1 MPNSCKQVISNGLN
15 LLELL
20 QCKKCKQ
27 MKDFANV
34 KSNKSKKTK
43 RKLFLLQKPSVRTIS
58 TSAIL
63 ILIFISVG
71 LAFSSIFLFKTMLY
85 QLRISNLNT
94 VNIDFPSSLMENS
107 VLIEFNE
114 ENNSL
119 ECQFFVQIGA
129 YGNKKYALE
138 AIKMLNSDIEN
149 LSINEVYSTLL
160 PGKLL
165 NSVISGP
172 YINRSDK

>member
-1 MPNSCKQVISNGLN
+1 
-15 LLELL
+15 
-20 QCKKCKQ
+20 

-34 KSNKSKKTK
+34 KGNKSKKTK
-43 RKLFLLQKPSVRTIS
+43 RKTVFTSKKPSVRTIS
-58 TSAIL
+58 ASAIL
-63 ILIFISVG
+63 ILIFIGVG
-71 LAFSSIFLFKTMLY
+71 LAFSSIFLFKTNV
-85 QLRISNLNT
+85 ISIKNVNNSNT

-114 ENNSL
+114 KNNSL

-129 YGNKKYALE
+129 YGNRKYALE

-172 YINRSDK
+172 YINRSAANNAKEKITKRGFEPRLRTVCKEN

>member
-1 MPNSCKQVISNGLN
+1 
-15 LLELL
+15 
-20 QCKKCKQ
+20 

-34 KSNKSKKTK
+34 KRSKSAKTK
-43 RKLFLLQKPSVRTIS
+43 RKTVFTSKKPSVRTIS

-71 LAFSSIFLFKTMLY
+71 LAFSSIFLFKTNV
-85 QLRISNLNT
+85 ISIKNINTSNT

-138 AIKMLNSDIEN
+138 AIKMLNNDIEN

-172 YINRSDK
+172 YINRSAANNAKEKITKKGFEPRLRTVCKEN

>member
-1 MPNSCKQVISNGLN
+1 
-15 LLELL
+15 
-20 QCKKCKQ
+20 

-43 RKLFLLQKPSVRTIS
+43 RKTVFTSKKPSVNTIS
-58 TSAIL
+58 TSTIL
-63 ILIFISVG
+63 ILIFISLG
-71 LAFSSIFLFKTMLY
+71 LASSSILLFKTDVMS
-85 QLRISNLNT
+85 IKTVNTSNT

-119 ECQFFVQIGA
+119 ECQYFVQIGA

-138 AIKMLNSDIEN
+138 AVKMLNNDIEN
-149 LSINEVYSTLL
+149 LSINEVYSALL

-172 YINRSDK
+172 YINRSAANNAKEKITKSGFEPRLRTVCKEN

>member
-1 MPNSCKQVISNGLN
+1 
-15 LLELL
+15 
-20 QCKKCKQ
+20 

-34 KSNKSKKTK
+34 KGNKSIK
-43 RKLFLLQKPSVRTIS
+43 RKRKTVFTSKKPSTSTIS
-58 TSAIL
+58 TNTVV
-63 ILIFISVG
+63 ILIFIGIG
-71 LAFSSIFLFKTMLY
+71 LAFGSIFLFKTDVVS
-85 QLRISNLNT
+85 IKTVSNSNT

-114 ENNSL
+114 KNNFL
-119 ECQFFVQIGA
+119 ECQYFVQVGA

-138 AIKMLNSDIEN
+138 AINVLNSDIEN
-149 LSINEVYSTLL
+149 LTINEVYSTLL

-172 YINRSDK
+172 YISRSAANNAKEKITKSGFEPRLRTLCKEN

>member
-1 MPNSCKQVISNGLN
+1 
-15 LLELL
+15 
-20 QCKKCKQ
+20 

-43 RKLFLLQKPSVRTIS
+43 RKTVFTSKKPSVRTIS

-63 ILIFISVG
+63 ILIFIGVG
-71 LAFSSIFLFKTMLY
+71 LAFSPIFLFKTNV
-85 QLRISNLNT
+85 ISIKNINTSNT

-138 AIKMLNSDIEN
+138 AIKMLNSDIKN

-172 YINRSDK
+172 YINRSAANNAKEKITKRGFEPRLRTVCKEN

>member
-1 MPNSCKQVISNGLN
+1 MQILKVINQRRIK
-15 LLELL
+15 E
-20 QCKKCKQ
+20 
-27 MKDFANV
+27 
-34 KSNKSKKTK
+34 
-43 RKLFLLQKPSVRTIS
+43 KLFLLQKKPSVNTIS
-58 TSAIL
+58 TSTIL

-71 LAFSSIFLFKTMLY
+71 LASSSIFLLKTDV
-85 QLRISNLNT
+85 ISIKTANTSNT

-119 ECQFFVQIGA
+119 ECQYFVQIGA

-172 YINRSDK
+172 YINRSAANNAKEKITKIGFEPRLRTVCKEN

>member
-1 MPNSCKQVISNGLN
+1 
-15 LLELL
+15 
-20 QCKKCKQ
+20 

-34 KSNKSKKTK
+34 KSNKSKKNK
-43 RKLFLLQKPSVRTIS
+43 RKTVFTSKKPSVNTIS
-58 TSAIL
+58 TSTIL

-71 LAFSSIFLFKTMLY
+71 LASSSIFLFKTDV
-85 QLRISNLNT
+85 ISIKTANTSNT

-119 ECQFFVQIGA
+119 ECQYFVQIGA

-138 AIKMLNSDIEN
+138 AIKMLNSDIKN

-172 YINRSDK
+172 YINRSAANNAKEKITKSGFEPRLRTVCKEN

>member
-1 MPNSCKQVISNGLN
+1 
-15 LLELL
+15 
-20 QCKKCKQ
+20 

-34 KSNKSKKTK
+34 KGNKSKKNK
-43 RKLFLLQKPSVRTIS
+43 RKTVFTSKKPSVNTIS
-58 TSAIL
+58 TSTIL

-71 LAFSSIFLFKTMLY
+71 LASSSIFLLKTDV
-85 QLRISNLNT
+85 ISIKTANTSNT

-119 ECQFFVQIGA
+119 ECQYFVQIGA

-172 YINRSDK
+172 VSYTHLRAHET

>member
-1 MPNSCKQVISNGLN
+1 
-15 LLELL
+15 
-20 QCKKCKQ
+20 

-34 KSNKSKKTK
+34 KGNKSKKTK
-43 RKLFLLQKPSVRTIS
+43 RKTIFTSKKPSPSTIS
-58 TSAIL
+58 TSTIL
-63 ILIFISVG
+63 ILLFISIG
-71 LAFSSIFLFKTMLY
+71 LASSSIFLFKTDV
-85 QLRISNLNT
+85 ISINTVNTSNT

-114 ENNSL
+114 ENNFL
-119 ECQFFVQIGA
+119 DCKYFVQIGA
-129 YGNKKYALE
+129 YGNKKYAIE
-138 AIKMLNSDIEN
+138 AIKILNSDIEN

-172 YINRSDK
+172 YINRSAANNAKEKITKSGFEPRLRTVCKEN